1 MIEFITNFFHVIIY
15 DPLYNLLV
23 MVYNFVP
30 YKDFGLAI
38 VLVTVLI
45 KLVLAPIF
53 RKQIESQKR
62 LQELQ
67 PKIKEIQNKYKD
79 DKEKQTKAIMEFY
92 KDNKV
97 NPFSGCM
104 PLILQLFIFIA
115 FYRVIIAFVD
125 STFLVNGDI
134 LYTFIDNP
142 GQLPYE
148 DSFGMINLMEANKYL
163 AVLAAIA
170 MYFQSKMMM
179 QKNVDKKSEE
189 KKEVANAD
197 EDKKPDFAQMMQKQM
212 LYVGP
217 LITLVIGWTFAA
229 GLTLYWFASILF
241 SIAQQYYLQRN
252 KKKEKE

>member
-15 DPLYNLLV
+15 DPLYNLLIII
-23 MVYNFVP
+23 YNLVP

-38 VLVTVLI
+38 VLVTVII

-67 PKIKEIQNKYKD
+67 PQIKAIQTKYKD

-92 KDNKV
+92 KENKV

-104 PLILQLFIFIA
+104 PLVLQLFIFIA

-125 STFLVNGDI
+125 SSFLTSADI
-134 LYTFIDNP
+134 LYNFVSNP

-148 DSFGMINLMEANKYL
+148 NSFGVINLMEANKYL

-179 QKNVDKKSEE
+179 QKNTDKKEGE
-189 KKEVANAD
+189 KKEVVKTNED
-197 EDKKPDFAQMMQKQM
+197 GDKKPDFAQMMQKQM

-241 SIAQQYYLQRN
+241 SIAQQYYIQHN
-252 KKKEKE
+252 KDK

>member
-15 DPLYNLLV
+15 DPLYNLLII
-23 MVYNFVP
+23 VYNLVP

-92 KDNKV
+92 KENKV

-104 PLILQLFIFIA
+104 PLVLQLFIFIA

-125 STFLVNGDI
+125 SSFLTNEDI
-134 LYTFIDNP
+134 LYNFVSNP

-148 DSFGMINLMEANKYL
+148 NSFGVINLMEANKYL
-163 AVLAAIA
+163 AVLAAVA

-179 QKNVDKKSEE
+179 QKNADKKVEGEKGIAKKDEE
-189 KKEVANAD
+189 G
-197 EDKKPDFAQMMQKQM
+197 DKKPDFAQMMQKQM

-241 SIAQQYYLQRN
+241 SIAQQFYIQRN
-252 KKKEKE
+252 KDK

>member
-15 DPLYNLLV
+15 DPLYNALI

-30 YKDFGLAI
+30 WKDFGLAI
-38 VLVTVLI
+38 VIVTVFI

-67 PKIKEIQNKYKD
+67 PQIKEIQTKYKD

-92 KDNKV
+92 KENKV

-125 STFLVNGDI
+125 SSFFPNEEI
-134 LYTFIDNP
+134 LYSFVANP
-142 GQLPYE
+142 GQLPFE
-148 DSFGMINLMEANKYL
+148 DSFGVINLMEPNKFL
-163 AVLAAIA
+163 AVLAAAA
-170 MYFQSKMMM
+170 MYVQSKMMM
-179 QKNVDKKSEE
+179 SKHADSKTKDVT
-189 KKEVANAD
+189 KEGD
-197 EDKKPDFAQMMQKQM
+197 DKKPDFAQMMQKQM

-241 SIAQQYYLQRN
+241 SIAQQFYIQHN
-252 KKKEKE
+252 KKD

>member
-1 MIEFITNFFHVIIY
+1 MIELITNFFHVIIY
-15 DPLYNLLV
+15 DPLYNLLIV
-23 MVYNFVP
+23 IYNLVP

-45 KLVLAPIF
+45 KFILAPIF

-92 KDNKV
+92 KENKV

-134 LYTFIDNP
+134 LYSFVENP
-142 GQLPYE
+142 GQLPYMN
-148 DSFGMINLMEANKYL
+148 SFGVINLMEANKYL
-163 AVLAAIA
+163 AVLAAVA

-179 QKNVDKKSEE
+179 QNNKKDEPSE
-189 KKEVANAD
+189 KKDLAKKD
-197 EDKKPDFAQMMQKQM
+197 EENDKKPDFAQMMQKQM

-241 SIAQQYYLQRN
+241 SIAQQYYIQRN
-252 KKKEKE
+252 KDK